1 MLYAVFEKPN
11 RNFVLRVV
19 KIQIIEDVSMFS
31 SFRWPSARV
40 ALVVLGMTAATITPI
55 VISTPASS
63 QTTVPS
69 TTPSQDTQSP
79 ATPSPATP
87 SPTSTVNLSD
97 VSSDYWARPFIQA
110 LAENNVIS
118 GFPDGSFRP
127 NQGVTRAEFAALIQ
141 KAFPSQNRVRQLSAG
156 GFRDVP
162 AGYWAASAIQNAYE
176 TGFLAGYPGNVFR
189 PNEQIPKVQAIVAIT
204 SGLGLTG
211 STTGSSTDLSTYYND
226 ASAIPGYAVAGVTAA
241 TQSNIVVNYP
251 DVKQLNPQQPL
262 TRAEAAAILY
272 QALAKQGKVQPIAS
286 NLPASQ
292 YIVGSTQT
300 GTDIV
305 SLAASSSSL
314 TTLTSLLRT
323 SGLAD
328 ILQQPGP
335 YTVFAPTDQAF
346 AALPAATL
354 QQLQQP
360 ENRDALIKILSYH
373 VVPGAV
379 TSSQLSA
386 GELRTSEQSPVNIK
400 IDRANNQVAVNNA
413 TVIQADVKASNGVIH
428 AINQVLIP
436 PDVKLS
442 QLNQPGTGTPNATTP
457 EVRPGRTTLGGPS
470 YIGVAGNIGLSG
482 NDTALSDGNFAA
494 ISKIGL
500 TRNISARPSVIFG
513 DDTLILVPLTLDFSP
528 RTAGSVGSRT
538 FAISPYIG
546 AGVAIEAN
554 ANTDV
559 GLLLTG
565 GVDLPV
571 GSRFTVT
578 GGVNAAFLDD
588 TDVGLLFG
596 VGYNF

>member
-1 MLYAVFEKPN
+1 
-11 RNFVLRVV
+11 
-19 KIQIIEDVSMFS
+19 MFNL
-31 SFRWPSARV
+31 FRWPSAKV

-55 VISTPASS
+55 VISTPALS
-63 QTTVPS
+63 QNTVPS
-69 TTPSQDTQSP
+69 T
-79 ATPSPATP
+79 TP

-110 LAENNVIS
+110 LADNNVIS

-141 KAFPSQNRVRQLSAG
+141 KAFPNQNRVRQLSAG
-156 GFRDVP
+156 GFKDVP

-189 PNEQIPKVQAIVAIT
+189 PNEQIPKVQAIVAVT
-204 SGLGLTG
+204 SGLGLTS
-211 STTGSSTDLSTYYND
+211 STTGASSDLNTYYND
-226 ASAIPGYAVAGVTAA
+226 ASAIPNYAVSSVTAA

-262 TRAEAAAILY
+262 TRAEAAALLY
-272 QALAKQGKVQPIAS
+272 QALARQGRVQPIAS

-292 YIVGSTQT
+292 YIVGATQT
-300 GTDIV
+300 GNDIV
-305 SLAASSSSL
+305 SLAASSTSL
-314 TTLTSLLRT
+314 TTLTSLLKT
-323 SGLAD
+323 AGLTD

-360 ENRDALIKILSYH
+360 ENRDTLIKILSYH

-386 GELRTSEQSPVNIK
+386 GELRTSEQSPVNIQ
-400 IDRANNQVAVNNA
+400 IDRANNQISVNNA
-413 TVIQADVKASNGVIH
+413 RVIQADVQASNGVIH
-428 AINQVLIP
+428 AINQVLVP
-436 PDVKLS
+436 PDVNIS
-442 QLNQPGTGTPNATTP
+442 QLNQPPTGTTDGTMPNVTA
-457 EVRPGRTTLGGPS
+457 GRTTLGGPS

-482 NDTALSDGNFAA
+482 NDTALSDGNFAV

-500 TRNISARPSVIFG
+500 TRNISVRPSVLFGGDTIF
-513 DDTLILVPLTLDFSP
+513 LVPLTLDLAP
-528 RTAGSVGSRT
+528 RTAGAVGDRT

-554 ANTDV
+554 LDTDF

-578 GGVNAAFLDD
+578 GAVNAAFMDQ
-588 TDVGLLFG
+588 TDVGLLLG
-596 VGYNF
+596 LGYNF